1 MHKVKGGWLGKACW
15 AQQTQPPH
23 AFVCAAGKFSI
34 GKQIILLLF
43 VLPTKLVI
51 AFKSFVRSGVRCRAM
66 V

>member
-23 AFVCAAGKFSI
+23 AFVCATGKFSI
-34 GKQIILLLF
+34 GKQIILLF

-51 AFKSFVRSGVRCRAM
+51 AF
-66 V
+66 